1 METGRAMLTI
11 PARDRLIVALD
22 VPTVADAAAMVAR
35 LGTDVT
41 FYKVGLQM
49 IFAGGID
56 FARRLAGEGKQ
67 VFLDAK
73 LLDIDNT
80 IAGAVESVLPLGAAF
95 LTIHAY
101 PKPMRAAV
109 AARGEA
115 PLRLLGVTVLTSMDA
130 ADLAAAGY
138 GGTPDALVAARAA
151 DARAAG
157 MDGVVA
163 SPAEAAAVRALVG
176 PDMALVTPGVRPA
189 DTASGDQKRVAT
201 PAAAIAAG
209 ADYLVVGRPVTTA
222 PDPRR
227 AAQSIIDE
235 IEAALAA
242 KESA

>member
-1 METGRAMLTI
+1 MLTI

-22 VPTVADAAAMVAR
+22 LPSVADAEAMVAG
-35 LGTDVT
+35 LGDSVT

-80 IAGAVESVLPLGAAF
+80 VAGAVESVVPLGVTF

-101 PKPMRAAV
+101 PKAMRAAV
-109 AARGEA
+109 AARGDA
-115 PLRLLGVTVLTSMDA
+115 PLRLLGVTVLTSMDDADLRDAGFAGTA
-130 ADLAAAGY
+130 AD
-138 GGTPDALVAARAA
+138 LVAARAT

-176 PDMALVTPGVRPA
+176 PDIALVTPGVRPSGA
-189 DTASGDQKRVAT
+189 ESGDQKRVAT
-201 PAAAIAAG
+201 PASAIAAG

-222 PDPRR
+222 PDPRV
-227 AAQSIIDE
+227 AAQSIIAE

-242 KESA
+242 KGVA